1 MGYVISSCRDD
12 VGRDGHPSL
21 GLSKNIKTL
30 KDNVTEIIGLTSVC
44 FPFLLVAL
52 ILTFEFTRLIRL
64 LKSLPFGHYFY
75 MALEFLDMEFS

>member
-30 KDNVTEIIGLTSVC
+30 KDICDRDYWTHLSV
-44 FPFLLVAL
+44 FP
-52 ILTFEFTRLIRL
+52 ISSCSPDTHI
-64 LKSLPFGHYFY
+64 
-75 MALEFLDMEFS
+75 